1 MCRYRDSIRR
11 ATSYR
16 IHVTGSNRPE
26 PDVRPAGQ
34 PTRNIRAILPML
46 SERYC
51 TINLTGANVGFVSVL
66 EARGRSGYLRVVRSV
81 LDEVSL
87 HPGDS
92 ILEVGCGSGVLSRWL
107 AHRTHHA
114 NPIVALDLNDYLL
127 REARALAAKEGLSKA
142 ISFRNGNAER
152 LPFPDDSFSVTL
164 AFTVLEEG
172 HADRML
178 AEMVRVTKPGG
189 YVAVIVRSVDMGWTV
204 NLDLPPTLKA
214 KVEAPIGS
222 VASDSNVPFYV
233 QKRLLNK
240 AWAVMV
246 RG

>member
-1 MCRYRDSIRR
+1 
-11 ATSYR
+11 
-16 IHVTGSNRPE
+16 
-26 PDVRPAGQ
+26 
-34 PTRNIRAILPML
+34 
-46 SERYC
+46 
-51 TINLTGANVGFVSVL
+51 
-66 EARGRSGYLRVVRSV
+66 

-107 AHRTHHA
+107 AHHTHHA
-114 NPIVALDLNDYLL
+114 NHIAALDLNDYLL
-127 REARALAAKEGLSKA
+127 HEAQALAAKEGLSKA

-204 NLDLPPTLKA
+204 NLDLPPTLRA
-214 KVEAPIGS
+214 KVEAPAGS
-222 VASDSNVPFYV
+222 VASEGCADRSLYARMQQAGLAERKALPQLAALSGPMGYYYLDRLQGSLSDEEVSVWRSAMTKAEVQGTLFIAQPFHCASGL
-233 QKRLLNK
+233 KT
-240 AWAVMV
+240 
-246 RG
+246 G